1 MSGQM
6 QVSLVGKIALPK
18 EFWPVHYMILFFSP
32 RESETSVHLSYKKTS
47 MAVFF
52 LFLIFCLVLTL
63 LKFLVC
69 VFLVSHF
76 KFLTKNNQDI
86 HRKTVKTLYQAET
99 WRQ

>member
-1 MSGQM
+1 MSGKK
-6 QVSLVGKIALPK
+6 QVSLVVKIIRITK
-18 EFWPVHYMILFFSP
+18 GILASPLHDTVFFP
-32 RESETSVHLSYKKTS
+32 TGESETSVHLSCKKTS

-52 LFLIFCLVLTL
+52 LFLIICLVLTL

-99 WRQ
+99 S